1 METNNNQLNMDK
13 VAEAVSMNRPGVS
26 QGAQGIQTGTLQSHK
41 KAIILICLLVVVIG
55 VLTFFFKEKIFKNID
70 SGIPETPQEAIDQ
83 AFKEGYKTDY
93 TYTEADMTRTSVEM
107 QKASNALSKKKQ
119 ATPAQKKAL
128 LDRINN

>member
-1 METNNNQLNMDK
+1 METNNNQLNMEK
-13 VAEAVSMNRPGVS
+13 VQEVMSVKGTSSPSSTFSEKMN
-26 QGAQGIQTGTLQSHK
+26 ALKSHRK
-41 KAIILICLLVVVIG
+41 TIALVCLLIVVIAI
-55 VLTFFFKEKIFKNID
+55 LTFFFKDKIFKNID

-93 TYTEADMTRTSVEM
+93 TYTETDMTRTSVEM

-119 ATPAQKKAL
+119 PTTAQKKAL

>member
-1 METNNNQLNMDK
+1 MDK
-13 VAEAVSMNRPGVS
+13 VSEITSLNTVSPKTIPVFDEKINTPKD
-26 QGAQGIQTGTLQSHK
+26 HK
-41 KAIILICLLVVVIG
+41 KAIILICFLVIVIG
-55 VLTFFFKEKIFKNID
+55 ILTFFFRDKIFKNID

-93 TYTEADMTRTSVEM
+93 TYSEADMTRNSVEM

-119 ATPAQKKAL
+119 ATPTQKKEL